1 MPPLA
6 RDVLEVLMVVALG
19 GALWSAAAR
28 IRRGQLDVARCPGC
42 GRPVSRTYGR
52 CPRCGGAMNFHAEKI
67 DRAAD
72 GGSEEVVAEFHTCP
86 ACKYVLERAA
96 V

>member
-1 MPPLA
+1 MIENRDGKTPPSHRL
-6 RDVLEVLMVVALG
+6 
-19 GALWSAAAR
+19 
-28 IRRGQLDVARCPGC
+28 P
-42 GRPVSRTYGR
+42 
-52 CPRCGGAMNFHAEKI
+52 CPRCGGSMNFHAEKI

-96 V
+96 R

>member
-1 MPPLA
+1 
-6 RDVLEVLMVVALG
+6 
-19 GALWSAAAR
+19 
-28 IRRGQLDVARCPGC
+28 
-42 GRPVSRTYGR
+42 
-52 CPRCGGAMNFHAEKI
+52 MNFHAEKI

-96 V
+96 R